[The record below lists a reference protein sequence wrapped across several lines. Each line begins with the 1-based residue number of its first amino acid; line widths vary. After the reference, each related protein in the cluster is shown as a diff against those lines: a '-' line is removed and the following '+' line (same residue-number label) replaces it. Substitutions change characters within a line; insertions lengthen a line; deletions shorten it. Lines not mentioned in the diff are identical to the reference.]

1 MNNTLEVKNI
11 NKTYDG
17 VKVIND
23 ISFEVKA
30 GEIMGIMGPNGAGK
44 TTTIRMIM
52 GITAPD
58 KGELHFFL
66 NGESRNRIPRA
77 SVGYLPEERGLY
89 KETKVMEILLFL
101 SGLKGLDKV
110 IARKRIMEWLE
121 KFQLAD
127 KANSKIQ
134 QLSKGMAQK
143 VQFIA
148 SVLHQ
153 PALIVLDEPFSGLDP
168 VSQDIFKQEIRQ
180 LADQGMA
187 ILISSHQMNLVEE
200 TCNRIF
206 IINKGEKVLYGP
218 LQDIKAQYGSYQVN
232 MIAEQEISEL
242 TKSPLVQS
250 FQRLGNKWSL
260 VLKDNIVPAQ
270 FLATIPPEAPIDE
283 LSVARISLHDI
294 FVRIAK
300 GGTSNEANLENS

>member
-1 MNNTLEVKNI
+1 MNNTLDVKNI
-11 NKTYDG
+11 NKTYNG

-23 ISFEVKA
+23 ISFAVKA

-58 KGELHFFL
+58 QGELHFFL
-66 NGESRNRIPRA
+66 NGESRNRIPQA

-89 KETKVMEILLFL
+89 KEAKVMEILLFL

-127 KANSKIQ
+127 KANSKVQ

-153 PALIVLDEPFSGLDP
+153 PALVVLDEPFSGLDP

-180 LADQGMA
+180 LADEGMS

-200 TCNRIF
+200 ICNRIF

-232 MIAEQEISEL
+232 IIAEQEIPEL
-242 TKSPLVQS
+242 TQSPLVQS
-250 FQRLGNKWSL
+250 FQRLGKKWSL
-260 VLKDNIVPAQ
+260 VLKDNTAPAK
-270 FLATIPPEAPIDE
+270 FLATIPPGAPIDE

-300 GGTSNEANLENS
+300 GGSSDEINLENR